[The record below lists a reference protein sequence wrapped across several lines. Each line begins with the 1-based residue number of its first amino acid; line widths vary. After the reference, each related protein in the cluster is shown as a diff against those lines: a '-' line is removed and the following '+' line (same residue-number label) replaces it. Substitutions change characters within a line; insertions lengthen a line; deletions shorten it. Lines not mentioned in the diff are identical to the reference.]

1 LAVNTLVA
9 VCKGEI
15 KGATVRD
22 RVTAA
27 NALLDR
33 GYGKPVQSVDM
44 LLIGKKIAG
53 LSDDACDHFTV
64 ML

>member
-1 LAVNTLVA
+1 

-44 LLIGKKIAG
+44 LLIGKKIAE

>member
-1 LAVNTLVA
+1 
-9 VCKGEI
+9 
-15 KGATVRD
+15 VRPFAIASP
-22 RVTAA
+22 AA

-44 LLIGKKIAG
+44 LLIGKKIAE
-53 LSDDACDHFTV
+53 LSDGACDHFTV